1 VTGQTYSR
9 KSDSQVMSFLNGLA
23 QSCHKA
29 GSDIRILQHRKEI
42 EEPFEKSQIGSS
54 AMAYKRNPMRSERM
68 CSLARFVIS
77 QQSGVDATMA
87 TQWLERSLDDS
98 AIRRLALPQAFLAAD
113 ACLILYRNITDG
125 MVVYPKVIAAHL
137 QAELPFMATE
147 EILMAGVQAGGDRQ
161 ELHEVIRTHSQA
173 AAEQVKREGRPNDL
187 IERLQSDT
195 AFRSVNLSGT
205 LDAARFVG
213 RDPGAG

>member
-1 VTGQTYSR
+1 
-9 KSDSQVMSFLNGLA
+9 
-23 QSCHKA
+23 
-29 GSDIRILQHRKEI
+29 
-42 EEPFEKSQIGSS
+42 
-54 AMAYKRNPMRSERM
+54 
-68 CSLARFVIS
+68 
-77 QQSGVDATMA
+77 
-87 TQWLERSLDDS
+87 
-98 AIRRLALPQAFLAAD
+98 
-113 ACLILYRNITDG
+113 
-125 MVVYPKVIAAHL
+125 
-137 QAELPFMATE
+137 
-147 EILMAGVQAGGDRQ
+147 MAGVQAGGDRQ